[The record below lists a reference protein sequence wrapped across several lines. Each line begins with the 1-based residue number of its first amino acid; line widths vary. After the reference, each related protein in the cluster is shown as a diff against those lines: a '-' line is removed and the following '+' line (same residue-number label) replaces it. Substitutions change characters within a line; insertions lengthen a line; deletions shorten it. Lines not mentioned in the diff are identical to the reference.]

1 MHVVV
6 CVKQVWDPEFPSV
19 SFRIDEDMGDVVPV
33 PGLAQVV
40 SPYDEQAVEAALRLR
55 DAGAELRVTILCY
68 GPSSAE
74 HTIRGALALG
84 ADEGILIVDETAER
98 SDGAAT
104 AAILAAAIRKIGGCD
119 LVLTG
124 RQAADTD
131 AGVVGCGLA
140 AILDLPAITRAK
152 EVRIHDRKIR
162 VARVLVDRIEIVE
175 TLLPAVVTVTH
186 ELGKPRYASL
196 KETMRA
202 RRKPMTRWTLVE
214 LGLVGDS
221 ADTARVVRERL
232 FIPKRD
238 RPCEFVS
245 GATPQDLAA
254 NLARRLFQEGFI

>member
-19 SFRIDEDMGDVVPV
+19 SFRIDEEVGEVIPV

-55 DAGAELRVTILCY
+55 DAGVELQVTILCY

-74 HTIRGALALG
+74 HTIRGVLALG
-84 ADEGILIVDETAER
+84 ADEGILVMDEAAER

-104 AAILAAAIRKIGGCD
+104 ATILAAAIRKIGNCD

-140 AILDLPAITRAK
+140 AILDLPAITLAK
-152 EVRIHDRKIR
+152 EIQVSDRKIR
-162 VARVLVDRIEIVE
+162 VVRVLADHLETVE
-175 TLLPAVVTVTH
+175 APLPALITVTH

-202 RRKPMTRWTLVE
+202 RRKPMTRWTMSE
-214 LGLVGDS
+214 LGLAGG
-221 ADTARVVRERL
+221 ATPAARVAREKL
-232 FIPKRD
+232 FIPRHD
-238 RPCEFVS
+238 QPCEFIS
-245 GATPQDLAA
+245 GATTQELAA
-254 NLARRLFQEGFI
+254 NLARRLYQEGLF